1 MCSSRA
7 RRILAPRF
15 AAIAPTPTRHGRTK
29 ASASEFPTGHIVD
42 GRRRGRRDPCS
53 RRPSPRVP
61 PCGVARRERVA
72 NTASALRSEQ
82 WVRLTWELIGTT
94 LQCEPVLSPAARR
107 REGASPLPTGARRGL
122 RKGNRAQGTG
132 AAAGDDRRGAAAAL
146 ATLRAALRQ
155 DRPAVDRAGE
165 AAPSLAPP
173 GPLHGP
179 ERAAAHG
186 AAPVQ
191 SALPLVCRAEHG

>member
-53 RRPSPRVP
+53 RRPSPRVS

-107 REGASPLPTGARRGL
+107 REGASPLPTCARRGL
-122 RKGNRAQGTG
+122 RKENRAMAT
-132 AAAGDDRRGAAAAL
+132 DDADDLVPFQEVRVIRSTAPAL
-146 ATLRAALRQ
+146 LCRI
-155 DRPAVDRAGE
+155 GE
-165 AAPSLAPP
+165 KSVWRPP
-173 GPLHGP
+173 GF
-179 ERAAAHG
+179 
-186 AAPVQ
+186 VWMT
-191 SALPLVCRAEHG
+191 